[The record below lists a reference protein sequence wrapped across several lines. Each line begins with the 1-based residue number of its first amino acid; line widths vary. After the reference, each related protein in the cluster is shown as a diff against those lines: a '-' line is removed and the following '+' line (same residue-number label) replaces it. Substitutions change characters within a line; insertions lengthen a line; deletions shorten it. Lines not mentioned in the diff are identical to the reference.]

1 MSASYPEAA
10 ALFKPWPKAILFDAG
25 FTLTFHDGARLAA
38 YAAKAGVAAD
48 AAALERAERALR
60 EEYRET
66 QGVVMRTH
74 HDGGFSWHERLYRRL
89 LALSETPGA
98 PDALD
103 RAASAMLREHRA
115 SNAWR
120 RIGLGVRESLE
131 RLRGAGFKLA
141 VVSNSE
147 GTIEQMLLEI
157 GLRPL
162 FDAVIDSSVVGF
174 TKPDPRIF
182 GIALD
187 RLGVAAADALMV
199 GDSPSADVDGAS
211 AAGIRAALIDP
222 YDFYPWSRAPR
233 FKDVPALTNDLLAL
247 VASSAR
253 AEGRREQS
261 PRGD

>member
-1 MSASYPEAA
+1 MCASYPEAA
-10 ALFKPWPKAILFDAG
+10 ALFKPLPRAVLFDAG
-25 FTLTFHDGARLAA
+25 FTLTFHDGARLTA
-38 YAAKAGVAAD
+38 YAAKAGVTAD
-48 AAALERAERALR
+48 AAALEQAERALR

-66 QGVVMRTH
+66 EGVVMRTH

-89 LALSETPGA
+89 LALAETPAA
-98 PDALD
+98 PEALD
-103 RAASAMLREHRA
+103 RAATVMLREHRA

-120 RIGLGVRESLE
+120 RIGLGVRWSLE

-157 GLRPL
+157 GLHPL
-162 FDAVIDSSVVGF
+162 FDAVIDSSVVGV

-182 GIALD
+182 DIALD
-187 RLGVAAADALMV
+187 RLGVAAGDALMV
-199 GDSPSADVDGAS
+199 GDSPSADVDGAR

-233 FKDVPALTNDLLAL
+233 FRDVPALTEVLLAEVL
-247 VASSAR
+247 LAPGGDASR
-253 AEGRREQS
+253 
-261 PRGD
+261 PRLTD

>member
-10 ALFKPWPKAILFDAG
+10 ALFKPMPKAILFDAG

-38 YAAKAGVAAD
+38 YAAKAGVIAD

-60 EEYRET
+60 EEFRET

-103 RAASAMLREHRA
+103 RAATVILREHRA

-120 RIGLGVRESLE
+120 RIGSGVCESLQ
-131 RLRGAGFKLA
+131 RLRAAGFKLA

-147 GTIEQMLLEI
+147 GTIEEMLLEI

-162 FDAVIDSSVVGF
+162 FDAVVDSSVVGF
-174 TKPDPRIF
+174 TKPDRRIF
-182 GIALD
+182 KIALD
-187 RLGVAAADALMV
+187 RLAVSAADALMV

-233 FKDVPALTNDLLAL
+233 FRDVPALTHALLASGGD
-247 VASSAR
+247 ASR
-253 AEGRREQS
+253 T
-261 PRGD
+261 

>member
-10 ALFKPWPKAILFDAG
+10 ALFKPTPKAVLFDAG

-38 YAAKAGVAAD
+38 YAAKAGVTAD

-60 EEYRET
+60 QEFRET

-103 RAASAMLREHRA
+103 RAATVILREHRA

-120 RIGLGVRESLE
+120 RIGSGVRESLQ
-131 RLRGAGFKLA
+131 RLRAAGLKLA

-147 GTIEQMLLEI
+147 GTIEEMLLEI

-162 FDAVIDSSVVGF
+162 FDAVVDSSVVGF

-182 GIALD
+182 QIALD
-187 RLGVAAADALMV
+187 RLAVSAADALMV

-233 FKDVPALTNDLLAL
+233 FRDVPALTHALLASGGD
-247 VASSAR
+247 ASR
-253 AEGRREQS
+253 T
-261 PRGD
+261 